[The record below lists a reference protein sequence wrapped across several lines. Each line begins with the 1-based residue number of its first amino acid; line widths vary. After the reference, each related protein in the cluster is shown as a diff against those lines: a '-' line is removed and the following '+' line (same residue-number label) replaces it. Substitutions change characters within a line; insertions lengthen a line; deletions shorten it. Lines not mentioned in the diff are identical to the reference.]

1 MAQISAIDRQRI
13 LTLMTR
19 EVETN
24 GLLDKADRDE
34 LTALQKLAGLA
45 PTAPIELVHRWAAG
59 LLGATLPNSMQR
71 SPSQRSMDH
80 HQRQLELAAMRYPRP
95 LSGRQAIVALWRER
109 MDWDLTPRQAALQ
122 RMKERWT

>member
-1 MAQISAIDRQRI
+1 VAQISAIDRQRI

-24 GLLDKADRDE
+24 GLLDKVDRDE
-34 LTALQKLAGLA
+34 LTALQKLAGL
-45 PTAPIELVHRWAAG
+45 VRRWAAG